1 MTVDLLHPRTSAD
14 VVDITREAS
23 EHGRTLLI
31 VGGRTHFDRGNPI
44 TPDAE
49 LWTTQLD
56 EVITYEPAEM
66 IVVVQAGIRCGALAS
81 LLAERGQEWP
91 VDAPP
96 DSTVGG
102 VISAGVSSFRRLRVG
117 HVRDTVVEMTVVT
130 GDGRTI
136 RSGARTVKNV
146 SGYDMHRLLT
156 GSLGTLGV
164 IVEVALKVRPLPR
177 SGRVLRAGNDGTL
190 PLGERLAA
198 AVPGV
203 AAVVSTPN
211 DVTVHLEGWPE
222 EVEDQRTAATAVVGL
237 DEVAEIGDVPG
248 VPEGGDVVAEVAV
261 APSRLAS
268 VLEPRP
274 RWKALAG
281 VGLAWVEVDGPQE
294 LADLR
299 EDVATEGGIAPVIR
313 GPGGLGEADLPALE
327 VQRRIKKAF
336 DPSGILAPGR
346 FWGGM

>member
-1 MTVDLLHPRTSAD
+1 MTIDLLHPRTTAD

-23 EHGRTLLI
+23 ERRRTLLI
-31 VGGRTHFDRGNPI
+31 VGGRTHIDRGNPI
-44 TPDAE
+44 APDAE

-56 EVITYEPAEM
+56 EVVAYEPAEM

-81 LLAERGQEWP
+81 VLAERGQEWP

-136 RSGARTVKNV
+136 TSGARTVKNV
-146 SGYDMHRLLT
+146 SGYDLHRLLT
-156 GSLGTLGV
+156 GSLGTLCV

-177 SGRVLRAGNDGTL
+177 SVNVVRAASDGTL
-190 PLGERLAA
+190 ALGERLAA

-203 AAVVSTPN
+203 AAVVTTPA

-222 EVEDQRTAATAVVGL
+222 EVEDQRTAATAIVDL
-237 DEVAEIGDVPG
+237 DAVAEFGEAPDVL
-248 VPEGGDVVAEVAV
+248 EGSDIVAEVAV
-261 APSRLAS
+261 ASSRLAS
-268 VLEPRP
+268 VLEPRS

-281 VGLAWVEVDGPQE
+281 VGLAWVGVDRPND
-294 LADLR
+294 LDDLR
-299 EDVATEGGIAPVIR
+299 EHVASEGGIAPVVR
-313 GPGGLGEADLPALE
+313 GPGGLGEADLPSLD
-327 VQRRIKKAF
+327 VQRRIKTAF
-336 DPSGILAPGR
+336 DPSGSLAPGR
-346 FWGGM
+346 FWGGI